1 MTFLFFGAK
10 SLKATFPTFPLEK
23 LTHEN
28 HAAILNATRNI
39 EGGRENP
46 FRTGDNTPQIKAV
59 FLRPSFLEQCNFAS
73 FKFIMM
79 VLFGQSLGLVA
90 PVRGILTPFNTVT
103 NTVRSMRDGFPQNL
117 GKFSMMINNL
127 RLFYV

>member
-1 MTFLFFGAK
+1 MTFLFSGGE
-10 SLKATFPTFPLEK
+10 SLFSMFPTFPMFPLEK

-28 HAAILNATRNI
+28 HAAILNAPRNI

-103 NTVRSMRDGFPQNL
+103 NTVRSMRDGFPT
-117 GKFSMMINNL
+117 L
-127 RLFYV
+127 RTGITA